1 MSPSA
6 ADKYCWLE
14 VSVYAHAESV
24 AACAQAVVGAAALGF
39 SPSAGCK
46 AYKLL
51 SSQELTQARHTL
63 NEVQQQLQDS
73 SNKAMQSE
81 HQHQAIVMRLTRDLE
96 QEQTARSD
104 RPALT
109 LVVCTCCQVYWQSC
123 QLPEVMLQL

>member
-1 MSPSA
+1 M
-6 ADKYCWLE
+6 
-14 VSVYAHAESV
+14 SVYEHAV
-24 AACAQAVVGAAALGF
+24 AACAQAVVGAAASGF
-39 SPSAGCK
+39 SSSASRK

-51 SSQELTQARHTL
+51 SLQELTQARHTL

-73 SNKAMQSE
+73 SNKAAHSE
-81 HQHQAIVMRLTRDLE
+81 QQHEAVVMRLTRDLE

-109 LVVCTCCQVYWQSC
+109 LIVCPFCQRNWQSY